1 MRRHGNYQFWTIKLQ
16 ALLLN
21 ISFIYSIINTTLFN
35 KFLSYSVYLPILRK
49 QNFKFN
55 RSKFSLST
63 QNRNSVIFIEIRKSP
78 NEQVI
83 EIFLLLAIAY
93 WLSFIARR
101 GISNRVKESKRLTKG
116 VNHLN
121 DFLLF
126 LPLAIPKR

>member
-35 KFLSYSVYLPILRK
+35 KFLSYSVLNLK